1 MFEKKK
7 IREELRLIDL
17 TLENN
22 DNWNDYTET
31 NNILKKKNNLQ
42 NFLDLFEK
50 NCSIYNDIVDRK
62 IDQKVERTKSRPIAS
77 NKISLI
83 TAWILIITLF
93 SISLEECMAS

>member
-31 NNILKKKNNLQ
+31 NNIIKKK
-42 NFLDLFEK
+42 K
-50 NCSIYNDIVDRK
+50 
-62 IDQKVERTKSRPIAS
+62 
-77 NKISLI
+77 
-83 TAWILIITLF
+83 
-93 SISLEECMAS
+93 